1 MWWGCV
7 PHSMTK
13 FSYNLHTLER
23 RTRVNSTNPLIL
35 LTWKSLGTVIREGK
49 RPEYSGLRNEWLA
62 IKTVNTE

>member
-13 FSYNLHTLER
+13 FSYNLCMLER
-23 RTRVNSTNPLIL
+23 RARVNSANPLIL
-35 LTWKSLGTVIREGK
+35 LTSKSLGTVNREGK

-62 IKTVNTE
+62 IKTVNTD